1 MGKLD
6 TSLFIKIKEKDGL
19 LVQIYVDDIIFGSN
33 NPSLCEEFFKCM
45 HNEFEMSMMGELK
58 FLSWTSNQ
66 TTERCMFLN
75 QEKYTKILLIRFKF
89 NEGKIAKTPI
99 STSTKLDKDEKGKCV
114 GKIWI

>member
-1 MGKLD
+1 MYDKYD
-6 TSLFIKIKEKDGL
+6 ERA
-19 LVQIYVDDIIFGSN
+19 Q
-33 NPSLCEEFFKCM
+33 
-45 HNEFEMSMMGELK
+45 

-66 TTERCMFLN
+66 TTERWYLPKSRE
-75 QEKYTKILLIRFKF
+75 EKYIKDLLKRFKF